1 MSLPDLS
8 EVTDA
13 GSPVPAVLRA
23 VRVLDFISHTKGPVT
38 ISEIAR
44 GTDLAKSSVSN
55 LMRTLETAGMV
66 RPMSRGWT
74 LGYRVLELGQSVL
87 STTDLI
93 SEFRR
98 LVSMLPT
105 LREETVLIGALDG
118 VDVLYLAR
126 HNGNQPVRL
135 ATDIGRRLPAV
146 VTSLGKAMLA
156 SMPEDEMDARL
167 AQVTQMPHLTNR
179 SHRTMDDLRADL
191 ATIRTI
197 GYAVDDQQNTA
208 GITCFGVALPRVRQP
223 TAVSTTLISSRVTPE
238 LRERLT
244 ADLRKLAAQ
253 LSGNAA

>member
-1 MSLPDLS
+1 
-8 EVTDA
+8 
-13 GSPVPAVLRA
+13 
-23 VRVLDFISHTKGPVT
+23 
-38 ISEIAR
+38 
-44 GTDLAKSSVSN
+44 
-55 LMRTLETAGMV
+55 
-66 RPMSRGWT
+66 
-74 LGYRVLELGQSVL
+74 VL

-156 SMPEDEMDARL
+156 SMSDDEMDARL
-167 AQVTQMPHLTNR
+167 ALVTEMPQLTTR
-179 SHRTMDDLRADL
+179 SHRTMDDLRTDL
-191 ATIRTI
+191 ATIRET

-208 GITCFGVALPRVRQP
+208 GITCFGVALTRVRQP

-244 ADLRKLAAQ
+244 ADLRKLAKQ